1 MPDRLKTMAMLVKV
15 VDKGSISSGAEALVR
30 WDHPTRGVVSPDSF
44 IELAEESGAIGDIG
58 MAVLEMAA
66 WQGANWRIDDKIGP
80 AVEMHVNLSGRQ
92 LEDPALVDRVMRV
105 LHSTG
110 FPPELL
116 VLEITESV
124 AVEIGASH
132 IGVLEQIRERG
143 VRLAIDDFGT
153 GYSSLNYLRALP
165 VDVLKIDRAFA
176 QTGDGRTDTVLLE
189 AIVRLGHSLGIDM
202 IAEGIELEEQAA
214 TLRRLGCRRAQ
225 GFLFHRPLS
234 VSEIPATVAA
244 SLGARVQAFD
254 SERDTQGDST
264 ASAD

>member
-1 MPDRLKTMAMLVKV
+1 
-15 VDKGSISSGAEALVR
+15 
-30 WDHPTRGVVSPDSF
+30 
-44 IELAEESGAIGDIG
+44 

-66 WQGANWRIDDKIGP
+66 WQGANWRIDGKIGP
-80 AVEMHVNLSGRQ
+80 AVEIHVNLSGRQ
-92 LEDPALVDRVMRV
+92 LEDPALVEKVMRV
-105 LHSTG
+105 LGSTG
-110 FPPELL
+110 FPPQLL

-124 AVEIGASH
+124 AVDIGASH
-132 IGVLEQIRERG
+132 IGVLERIRERG

-234 VSEIPATVAA
+234 VSEIPATIAA
-244 SLGARVQAFD
+244 WAGAGPTKV
-254 SERDTQGDST
+254 STERDSPGGPAPGTD
-264 ASAD
+264 